1 MSGWVTRIS
10 TIQVPPVLI
19 EQTSHRRPRDSVES
33 VREWSWTKI
42 FMELR
47 LRVRIAQE
55 NVEVLMHLLLA
66 STKLIQSDPVTDP
79 VLEH

>member
-1 MSGWVTRIS
+1 M
-10 TIQVPPVLI
+10 VLI
-19 EQTSHRRPRDSVES
+19 
-33 VREWSWTKI
+33 KI

-47 LRVRIAQE
+47 LRVRVAQE

>member
-1 MSGWVTRIS
+1 MSGWVTRVS

-19 EQTSHRRPRDSVES
+19 EHTSQRRPRDSTRMVL
-33 VREWSWTKI
+33 TKI